1 MTFLNT
7 TVPTAT
13 NFADLS
19 AWTWLLQIFIIAV
32 ALLAGN
38 VLRTKVKF
46 LKRSLVPT
54 ALIAGLLI
62 LIGKCFPVFNH
73 AVDKQAME
81 IFTYH
86 CLGLGFVALALKNNK
101 LQSRSK
107 GLTVTETGCVTAST
121 YLLQAVIGLLITIPL
136 FLWRNHDSF
145 FYSSGIL
152 LAMGYGQG
160 PGQALNIGNIYSQQ
174 AAEQGI
180 TFAGTDF
187 GLSIA
192 AMGFLL
198 GSVAGVIYMNTLRR
212 KNKLRSAET
221 PYDER
226 YTLQDYEDDNEIPHA
241 ESIDKL
247 TVQLS
252 LVLLVYALVF
262 LVMWGIQQADMGNLG
277 STLKPLCW
285 GFNFLWGTILGVIIK
300 NCLNLFKR
308 TKLMHREY
316 INNFMLDRIAGLC
329 FDVMI
334 VAGTAAIDFNNLRS
348 IWLPLLLVCLL
359 GLAGTF
365 WYLRRVSDHLY
376 PTYRHEGF
384 LSLFG
389 TLTGTASNGM
399 ILLREID
406 PKFETP
412 AANNLVLQTIPAIVF
427 GAPVLFLVG
436 FAPLSLRNCWLAL
449 AIMTG
454 VFLLFNLF
462 IFRKKLFKKRTATP

>member
-1 MTFLNT
+1 MIWLDATA
-7 TVPTAT
+7 AT

-19 AWTWLLQIFIIAV
+19 AWSWLLQIFTIAI
-32 ALLAGN
+32 ALLVAN

-46 LKRSLVPT
+46 LQRSLVPT

-62 LIGKCFPVFNH
+62 LLSKLSPLLNQ
-73 AVDKQAME
+73 AVDKHVME
-81 IFTYH
+81 ILTYH

-101 LQSRSK
+101 LQSRSN
-107 GLTVTETGCVTAST
+107 GITVTETGCVTAST
-121 YLLQAVIGLLITIPL
+121 YLLQGIIGLLITIPL
-136 FLWRNHDSF
+136 FLRWDRENF
-145 FYSSGIL
+145 FYSSGL
-152 LAMGYGQG
+152 LLPMGYGQG
-160 PGQALNIGNIYSQQ
+160 PGQALNIGNIYTQQ
-174 AAEQGI
+174 ATEQGI
-180 TFAGTDF
+180 AFAGTDF

-198 GSVAGVIYMNTLRR
+198 GSVAGVIYMNILRR
-212 KNKLRSAET
+212 KQQLRNTEC
-221 PYDER
+221 PYREH

-241 ESIDKL
+241 ESVDKL
-247 TVQLS
+247 TVQFS

-262 LVMWGIQQADMGNLG
+262 LVMWGIQQADLGNLG
-277 STLKPLCW
+277 GTLKPLAW
-285 GFNFLWGTILGVIIK
+285 GFNFLWGTILGVTIK
-300 NCLNLFKR
+300 SCLNLFKKA
-308 TKLMHREY
+308 KLMRREY

-348 IWLPLLLVCLL
+348 IWLPLLLVCTV
-359 GLAGTF
+359 GLFGTF

-376 PTYRHEGF
+376 PTYRTEGF

-412 AANNLVLQTIPAIVF
+412 AANNLVLQTIPAILF

-436 FAPLSLRNCWLAL
+436 FAPLSLRNSWLTLVSLFA
-449 AIMTG
+449 
-454 VFLLFNLF
+454 VFVLFNLF
-462 IFRKKLFKKRTATP
+462 IFRKKLFKKRTPTP